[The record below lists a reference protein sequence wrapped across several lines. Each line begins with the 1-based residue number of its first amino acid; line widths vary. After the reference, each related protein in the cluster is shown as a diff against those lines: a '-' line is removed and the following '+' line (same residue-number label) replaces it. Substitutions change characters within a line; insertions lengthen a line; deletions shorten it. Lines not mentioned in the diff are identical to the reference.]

1 MISQRGEIGR
11 AGLGP
16 VVFGLRFL
24 DRVGKNKQ
32 LIDLRDLQRVQQTL
46 RRPHDDEITA
56 GIFSGNV
63 CAYEATYPR
72 GVNVRN
78 VRNVQNQKVSMI
90 APHHRLEAKKVIQ
103 QQRAVQAEYDA
114 RSTSIF
120 DSLDI

>member
-63 CAYEATYPR
+63 CAYEAAYPR
-72 GVNVRN
+72 GVNVRD
-78 VRNVQNQKVSMI
+78 VRNV
-90 APHHRLEAKKVIQ
+90 
-103 QQRAVQAEYDA
+103 
-114 RSTSIF
+114 
-120 DSLDI
+120 